1 MQLILEL
8 KIEENYLVFKPISK
22 YFKKIAN
29 TKSILSWKSK
39 RLSDDVIKSP
49 TINNNSL
56 APTLEYINKKMFL
69 KFNGSCLIKQGK
81 STFNK
86 KIVNIYIGYDLD
98 SNSNGFDPTLQNCFF
113 GAVKLTKNGDIDKY
127 KYSGYGIGLDS
138 KGRFLH
144 SNSLGRYAII
154 FGADMSISTH
164 TNNKTRNILVL
175 GRNFI
180 QGIDGTTIYSEKM
193 YSINFSEVG
202 ARFCLSLHYNG
213 DNSYLFVNGKEII
226 KFKAEDSKIVANP
239 ICLGNI

>member
-1 MQLILEL
+1 MQLILDV
-8 KIEENYLVFKPISK
+8 KIEENYLVFKPINK

-39 RLSDDVIKSP
+39 GLSDDVIKSP
-49 TINNNSL
+49 AINNDIV
-56 APTLEYINKKMFL
+56 APILEYINKKMFL
-69 KFNGSCLIKQGK
+69 KFNGSCLIKQDK
-81 STFNK
+81 SLFNK
-86 KIVNIYIGYDLD
+86 KIVNIYIDYDLD
-98 SNSNGFDPTLQNCFF
+98 SDSNDFDPTLQNCFF

-127 KYSGYGIGLDS
+127 KYSGYGIGFDS
-138 KGRFLH
+138 KESFLH
-144 SNSLGRYAII
+144 SNGLGGYAI
-154 FGADMSISTH
+154 ISTH

-175 GRNFI
+175 GRDFI